1 MLYFVRHAA
10 GTSHHTGASSSHLV
24 DKSCHEIDK
33 VICASTMDF
42 TSVLELKSTGRNIR
56 NLSVLCTPGIRS
68 ELWLLFI
75 IGELKAAG
83 ALRVCLP
90 DRKESGLQFI
100 VLPVVCMLKF
110 QNRAS
115 TSGRT
120 GGK

>member
-1 MLYFVRHAA
+1 M
-10 GTSHHTGASSSHLV
+10 
-24 DKSCHEIDK
+24 
-33 VICASTMDF
+33 
-42 TSVLELKSTGRNIR
+42 LELKSTGRNICDF
-56 NLSVLCTPGIRS
+56 SVLCTPGNRS

-83 ALRVCLP
+83 ALRGCLP

-100 VLPVVCMLKF
+100 VLPGICMLKF